1 MDQKLENLIDAL
13 KKNKSKENV
22 IAFLEAIRKYFPPSD
37 DYSITLWK
45 AGVYEYVL
53 DRNGI
58 AMLRVA
64 EDEYLPYM
72 TGYEKRI
79 NPNTLPENII
89 NNFDWKSVLKQ
100 LRDITLEYSRRDK
113 NFEKI
118 TNMLND
124 AIFKNT

>member
-1 MDQKLENLIDAL
+1 MC
-13 KKNKSKENV
+13 
-22 IAFLEAIRKYFPPSD
+22 R
-37 DYSITLWK
+37 
-45 AGVYEYVL
+45 
-53 DRNGI
+53 
-58 AMLRVA
+58 

-79 NPNTLPENII
+79 KPNALPENII

-118 TNMLND
+118 ANMLND